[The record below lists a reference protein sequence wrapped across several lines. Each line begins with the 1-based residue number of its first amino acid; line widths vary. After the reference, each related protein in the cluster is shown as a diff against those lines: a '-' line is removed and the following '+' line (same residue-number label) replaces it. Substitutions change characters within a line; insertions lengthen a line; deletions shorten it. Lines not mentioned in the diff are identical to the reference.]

1 MDLKEVKYESK
12 TKVTLEEF
20 QKACKAFPGN
30 YWSRVIR
37 AFILTW
43 IYMGIMFA
51 YNDLGNIY
59 FGIASVVVL
68 FIILIY
74 CKISMNFY
82 AKKMYEKIDTT
93 NDVEFTLKFYE
104 DCLEKT
110 SELRNEIIKY
120 DTIKQIIET
129 RTNFYILT
137 RYIIIIEK
145 NNCSEELCEFIR
157 GIKKDKYIDKTNKK
171 ESKRNPKKIEVGMI
185 ILFILTIL
193 SFSAAVNTL
202 ILVQKYRPGNEW
214 IIWIWLIIPVLSI
227 ILGVKYKKEGFKTTK
242 NIVAGVIVTILYF
255 AFVFM
260 YAMFLFFDYLPK
272 DNQID
277 ITEINKYQDIID
289 IEIPSS
295 DASKTKTDYKDF
307 YFNGNMSSVI
317 ENNIYFAGYEKGFN
331 SFEKQMDES
340 NKWIIGEDLSSIFA
354 IFTNVGQINE
364 ETYYMFYN
372 ETLDE
377 YNTLP
382 KESGNYHIYS
392 ITYDKEEKLLK
403 IIDSMYEFKK

>member
-1 MDLKEVKYESK
+1 MDLKEAKYESK

-20 QKACKAFPGN
+20 QKAFKAFPGN

-37 AFILTW
+37 AFILVW

-68 FIILIY
+68 CITLIY

-104 DCLEKT
+104 ECLEKT

-120 DTIKQIIET
+120 DSIKQIVET

-145 NNCSEELCEFIR
+145 DNCSEELCEFIR
-157 GIKKDKYIDKTNKK
+157 EIKKDKYIDKTNKK
-171 ESKRNPKKIEVGMI
+171 ESKKNPKKIEVGMI

-193 SFSAAVNTL
+193 SLSAAINTL
-202 ILVQKYRPGNEW
+202 DLIQKYIPGNEW
-214 IIWIWLIIPVLSI
+214 INWIWLISPILSI

-242 NIVAGVIVTILYF
+242 NIVAGLIVTILYF
-255 AFVFM
+255 AVVFM

-277 ITEINKYQDIID
+277 ITEINKFEDIID

-307 YFNGNMSSVI
+307 YFNKNMSSVI
-317 ENNIYFAGYEKGFN
+317 ENNIYFAGYEKGFD

-340 NKWIIGEDLSSIFA
+340 DKWIIGEELSSIFA
-354 IFTNVGQINE
+354 IFTGVGQINE

-392 ITYDKEEKLLK
+392 ITYDKEANLLQ
-403 IIDSMYEFKK
+403 ITDCMYEFKK